1 MILSVRIRRTT
12 LVVSGLIVAAMSLVG
27 CAGFGSSKT
36 LASPSPIAVQ
46 PIITPSEAAR
56 SLNAAESSPGTT
68 LAVAACREGDL
79 RISNS
84 SGMPG
89 GAMGQ
94 ETVAIVFTNT
104 DSQACSMIGWPTIA
118 TPGLK
123 TTIEYAT
130 FTGAGFMAPVTRVV
144 VQAGGTAAASLDLFA
159 APGNSYG
166 ECDKSG
172 SWAITPPGGD
182 QPTRLAWLPY
192 QGACVGGTVIVSPVY
207 PGNLGNEGF
216 GSSAIG
222 NAPSLGPFSSPPF
235 EE

>member
-1 MILSVRIRRTT
+1 VIDSVHSRRTT
-12 LVVSGLIVAAMSLVG
+12 LAVSWLVVGVIALAG
-27 CAGFGSSKT
+27 CTRFGSSKT
-36 LASPSPIAVQ
+36 LASPSPIAVE
-46 PIITPSEAAR
+46 PIVTPSESAA
-56 SLNAAESSPGTT
+56 SSVAAASSTAA
-68 LAVAACREGDL
+68 AVAACREGDL
-79 RISNS
+79 RITNS
-84 SGMPG
+84 TGMPG

-104 DSQACSMIGWPTIA
+104 GSHACSMIGWPTIA

-130 FTGAGFMAPVTRVV
+130 FTGAGFIAPVTRVV

-166 ECDKSG
+166 ECDKPG

-182 QPTRLAWLPY
+182 KPTALAWMRY
-192 QGACVGGTVIVSPVY
+192 QGACLDGTVIVSPVY

-222 NAPSLGPFSSPPF
+222 DAPSLGPFSSPPS
-235 EE
+235 EQ